1 MSTRPPVVEVIDPIQ
16 VDALRKQPPQQRL
29 LIAAGMWE
37 TARVMLQ
44 GTLTQQHPE
53 WSEERLN
60 REIARRMCH
69 RDIRSLYE

>member
-16 VDALRKQPPQQRL
+16 VDALRKQIPQQRL

-60 REIARRMCH
+60 REIAGRMCH

>member
-1 MSTRPPVVEVIDPIQ
+1 MSIRPP
-16 VDALRKQPPQQRL
+16 
-29 LIAAGMWE
+29 IAAGMWE

-53 WSEERLN
+53 WSEEKLN